1 MREKRTYIKNAY
13 IISMN
18 DDKQVFENGGVLI
31 VDDKIKA
38 VGKIDEKE
46 IFPDTKIIDAKG
58 KIVMPGLIN
67 THVHTSQQLERG
79 MGDDVD
85 LLTWLTDRTFPYES
99 SMTPEDSYV
108 STLLCLVEQIRSGVT
123 TIAEPGG
130 QFVPS
135 MCKAV
140 AQSGI
145 RGILAKSSMD
155 YGDNLPPVWRRS
167 TQEELDVQEQDLK
180 DWNNTYDGRVKVWFG
195 LRTLFNDSD
204 KLVLGT
210 KELAD
215 KYNVGIHMHVAEA
228 KAEVEY
234 VKETKGVPTV
244 THLRNLGV
252 LDKNLLAVHTV
263 WLTDE
268 EVDMFKEY
276 DVKVSHNPASAMRV
290 LGFAKIPKML
300 KKGICVSI
308 GTDGASANNRM
319 TMIDEMYVTSL
330 IHKGWRLDPT
340 VVKAEEIITMA
351 TTNGAKALL
360 WEDEIGALKPGMK
373 ADLIIINPD
382 SAAMLPIHDPI
393 ANIVTAMHESNVES
407 VMCNGEWV
415 MKDRIILTLDEQAIL
430 EEAKIHAEAIRKR
443 AGIVLPDRFP
453 VVKC

>member
-215 KYNVGIHMHVAEA
+215 KY
-228 KAEVEY
+228 
-234 VKETKGVPTV
+234 P
-244 THLRNLGV
+244 
-252 LDKNLLAVHTV
+252 
-263 WLTDE
+263 
-268 EVDMFKEY
+268 
-276 DVKVSHNPASAMRV
+276 
-290 LGFAKIPKML
+290 
-300 KKGICVSI
+300 
-308 GTDGASANNRM
+308 
-319 TMIDEMYVTSL
+319 
-330 IHKGWRLDPT
+330 
-340 VVKAEEIITMA
+340 
-351 TTNGAKALL
+351 
-360 WEDEIGALKPGMK
+360 
-373 ADLIIINPD
+373 
-382 SAAMLPIHDPI
+382 
-393 ANIVTAMHESNVES
+393 
-407 VMCNGEWV
+407 
-415 MKDRIILTLDEQAIL
+415 
-430 EEAKIHAEAIRKR
+430 HACCRSKS
-443 AGIVLPDRFP
+443 GS
-453 VVKC
+453 

>member
-155 YGDNLPPVWRRS
+155 YGDNLPPVW
-167 TQEELDVQEQDLK
+167 
-180 DWNNTYDGRVKVWFG
+180 
-195 LRTLFNDSD
+195 
-204 KLVLGT
+204 
-210 KELAD
+210 
-215 KYNVGIHMHVAEA
+215 
-228 KAEVEY
+228 
-234 VKETKGVPTV
+234 
-244 THLRNLGV
+244 
-252 LDKNLLAVHTV
+252 
-263 WLTDE
+263 
-268 EVDMFKEY
+268 
-276 DVKVSHNPASAMRV
+276 
-290 LGFAKIPKML
+290 
-300 KKGICVSI
+300 
-308 GTDGASANNRM
+308 
-319 TMIDEMYVTSL
+319 
-330 IHKGWRLDPT
+330 
-340 VVKAEEIITMA
+340 
-351 TTNGAKALL
+351 
-360 WEDEIGALKPGMK
+360 
-373 ADLIIINPD
+373 
-382 SAAMLPIHDPI
+382 
-393 ANIVTAMHESNVES
+393 
-407 VMCNGEWV
+407 
-415 MKDRIILTLDEQAIL
+415 
-430 EEAKIHAEAIRKR
+430 
-443 AGIVLPDRFP
+443 
-453 VVKC
+453 

>member
-1 MREKRTYIKNAY
+1 M
-13 IISMN
+13 
-18 DDKQVFENGGVLI
+18 
-31 VDDKIKA
+31 
-38 VGKIDEKE
+38 
-46 IFPDTKIIDAKG
+46 
-58 KIVMPGLIN
+58 
-67 THVHTSQQLERG
+67 
-79 MGDDVD
+79 
-85 LLTWLTDRTFPYES
+85 
-99 SMTPEDSYV
+99 
-108 STLLCLVEQIRSGVT
+108 
-123 TIAEPGG
+123 
-130 QFVPS
+130 
-135 MCKAV
+135 
-140 AQSGI
+140 
-145 RGILAKSSMD
+145 
-155 YGDNLPPVWRRS
+155 
-167 TQEELDVQEQDLK
+167 
-180 DWNNTYDGRVKVWFG
+180 
-195 LRTLFNDSD
+195 
-204 KLVLGT
+204 
-210 KELAD
+210 
-215 KYNVGIHMHVAEA
+215 
-228 KAEVEY
+228 
-234 VKETKGVPTV
+234 
-244 THLRNLGV
+244 
-252 LDKNLLAVHTV
+252 DKNLLAVHTV

-415 MKDRIILTLDEQAIL
+415 MKDRVILTLDEQAIL

>member
-244 THLRNLGV
+244 THLRSRYV
-252 LDKNLLAVHTV
+252 Q
-263 WLTDE
+263 
-268 EVDMFKEY
+268 
-276 DVKVSHNPASAMRV
+276 
-290 LGFAKIPKML
+290 
-300 KKGICVSI
+300 GI
-308 GTDGASANNRM
+308 
-319 TMIDEMYVTSL
+319 
-330 IHKGWRLDPT
+330 
-340 VVKAEEIITMA
+340 
-351 TTNGAKALL
+351 
-360 WEDEIGALKPGMK
+360 
-373 ADLIIINPD
+373 
-382 SAAMLPIHDPI
+382 
-393 ANIVTAMHESNVES
+393 
-407 VMCNGEWV
+407 
-415 MKDRIILTLDEQAIL
+415 
-430 EEAKIHAEAIRKR
+430 
-443 AGIVLPDRFP
+443 
-453 VVKC
+453 